1 MVSCTPEV
9 AGVPD
14 LSLLSDYVSAT
25 WVKKTKT
32 KKQNKSK
39 QANKNKYTQKTNKKK
54 TKKRPRKLIS

>member
-9 AGVPD
+9 ARVPD
-14 LSLLSDYVSAT
+14 LSLLPDYVSAT

-39 QANKNKYTQKTNKKK
+39 QTKINTHKKQTKQNKK
-54 TKKRPRKLIS
+54 TST